1 MSRGFAVLVSVI
13 VFLHSPLP
21 VLVASAAGVS
31 FA

>member
-1 MSRGFAVLVSVI
+1 MSRGVAVLVSVV

-21 VLVASAAGVS
+21 VLVAMAAGVS